1 MSKNLTIMRK
11 TAFLFFFSLSVA
23 VFGQSVQKIVKD
35 LDGDSVKD
43 TVRIDN
49 SSKTIICALSSQKY
63 KRIQS
68 GKIQKLNFGNTLV
81 ATKRGFEF
89 WNDFDRSG
97 FRCVFEYDPKAKK
110 MQLVQM
116 RRIDDVLS
124 YEYGDKAKGKSTV
137 NLITHQ
143 YTGDFFKVVNG
154 KLQKIPTI
162 KTKMIFPKTYLENFS
177 DTICFDYEA
186 KCLALYESHEK

>member
-1 MSKNLTIMRK
+1 MKK
-11 TAFLFFFSLSVA
+11 VAFIFFLNGSLA

-49 SSKTIICALSSQKY
+49 SSKTIICALSSQKF
-63 KRIQS
+63 KRVES

-81 ATKRGFEF
+81 QTKKGFEF

-143 YTGDFFKVVNG
+143 YTGDFFKAVNR

-162 KTKMIFPKTYLENFS
+162 KTKMIFPKTYLETFS
-177 DTICFDYEA
+177 DAICFEYEE
-186 KCLALYESHEK
+186 KCLALYKNHEK

>member
-1 MSKNLTIMRK
+1 MKEIV
-11 TAFLFFFSLSVA
+11 FLFFISLSLA
-23 VFGQSVQKIVKD
+23 VSGQSVQKIVKD

-43 TVRIDN
+43 TVRIDSN
-49 SSKTIICALSSQKY
+49 SKTIICALSTQKF

-81 ATKRGFEF
+81 ATKKGFEF

-97 FRCVFEYDPKAKK
+97 FRCVFEYDPKVKK
-110 MQLVQM
+110 IQLVQM

-137 NLITHQ
+137 NLITHE
-143 YTGDFFKVVNG
+143 YTGNFFKAVNG

-162 KTKMIFPKTYLENFS
+162 KTKMIFPKTYLETFS
-177 DTICFDYEA
+177 DAICFEYEA
-186 KCLALYESHEK
+186 KCLALYKSHEN

>member
-1 MSKNLTIMRK
+1 MRK
-11 TAFLFFFSLSVA
+11 TAFLFFFSLSLA

-49 SSKTIICALSSQKY
+49 GSRTIICALSTQKY
-63 KRIQS
+63 KRVQS

-81 ATKRGFEF
+81 DTKKGFEF

-143 YTGDFFKVVNG
+143 YTGDFFKAVHG

-177 DTICFDYEA
+177 DAICFDYES
-186 KCLALYESHEK
+186 KCLALYKSHEK